1 MIFWELCCLQDSSAT
16 LSPQPLITDKLTGVE
31 KLCTGNSLPL
41 FSVCKLVSLHASVRH
56 SCPHACEC
64 MCFSACVH
72 ASGSAVSVAAARWQL
87 KLSQPALCCSAASS
101 QTSTQPQNSCF
112 TSQNVCAA
120 RWWIQTLWCHPH
132 LLMSPQPAR
141 PCEGS
146 PDCIRQMDVAQTEE
160 RSRHIFSD
168 RCCRSA
174 AAESSLLSDKGHH
187 RPFSDYLALLQ

>member
-1 MIFWELCCLQDSSAT
+1 MFLCVCSRLWRCRLSGCCSLTVKVVSA
-16 LSPQPLITDKLTGVE
+16 SPP
-31 KLCTGNSLPL
+31 S
-41 FSVCKLVSLHASVRH
+41 
-56 SCPHACEC
+56 
-64 MCFSACVH
+64 
-72 ASGSAVSVAAARWQL
+72 
-87 KLSQPALCCSAASS
+87 LCCSAASS
-101 QTSTQPQNSCF
+101 QTSTQAQSSCF

-187 RPFSDYLALLQ
+187 TPLSDYLALLRQARLLKWMSALSGCSGIWIFTKSSRWTGDSLFLQSVLKACRVTMT